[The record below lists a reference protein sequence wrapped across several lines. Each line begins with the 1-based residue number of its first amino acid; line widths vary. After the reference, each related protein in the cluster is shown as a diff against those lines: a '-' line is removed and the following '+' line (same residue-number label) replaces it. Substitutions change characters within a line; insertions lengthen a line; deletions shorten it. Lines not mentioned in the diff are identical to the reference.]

1 MTGVF
6 TWPFLLRYS
15 WNANRTCHY
24 ESNHCHSCWMCSA
37 RPGKAFFKELQRP
50 CCRGWPETQH
60 SAAEHRGAHRKQDQG
75 CRAASLQEQGIH
87 HRPTGERTTADKLVI
102 PNFSQAGS
110 VLSRNHGLATF
121 VHYWWSLV
129 NQSPEQSETEWLC
142 VDVAGHNVI
151 NVYKP
156 TRSRLTP
163 KAIPTLPHLSL
174 YVGDF
179 NCQHVEWGYSK
190 TSSGGESLGFW
201 ATANNLWLLYD
212 PKGAASFS
220 SHRRNVGTKPDLA
233 FASVSQ
239 NNQLL
244 DRRVLGKFPRS
255 QHRPSLITPHKFKV
269 SAYSDSV
276 KALEISQGWLEAL
289 LPSHRWI
296 RWEVATSGHNKH
308 RRHTKNFAR
317 ACCLQLSNTSKDVV
331 LTRKVW
337 ERTKKTAIL
346 KQHSFQS
353 KKMWER
359 RSHVFPPTTPLNTSH
374 VAVARTVCHAG
385 STNARPFVVSSF
397 EPRRGLTPLEPLCP
411 YFLGL
416 NRRSRSD
423 GKNMQIPSN
432 SRTPVA
438 RRGAPSTTSLEGLGA
453 PLACAPS
460 L

>member
-190 TSSGGESLGFW
+190 TSSGGESLGSW

-212 PKGAASFS
+212 PKGAAKGAVSPLTDGTSKGSSFS
-220 SHRRNVGTKPDLA
+220 KGAVSPLTDGTSEPNRTWP
-233 FASVSQ
+233 SQ
-239 NNQLL
+239 
-244 DRRVLGKFPRS
+244 VL
-255 QHRPSLITPHKFKV
+255 
-269 SAYSDSV
+269 
-276 KALEISQGWLEAL
+276 
-289 LPSHRWI
+289 
-296 RWEVATSGHNKH
+296 
-308 RRHTKNFAR
+308 
-317 ACCLQLSNTSKDVV
+317 
-331 LTRKVW
+331 
-337 ERTKKTAIL
+337 
-346 KQHSFQS
+346 
-353 KKMWER
+353 
-359 RSHVFPPTTPLNTSH
+359 
-374 VAVARTVCHAG
+374 ART
-385 STNARPFVVSSF
+385 
-397 EPRRGLTPLEPLCP
+397 
-411 YFLGL
+411 
-416 NRRSRSD
+416 
-423 GKNMQIPSN
+423 
-432 SRTPVA
+432 
-438 RRGAPSTTSLEGLGA
+438 TS
-453 PLACAPS
+453 CWTDVF
-460 L
+460 